1 MKNIKLILCSFLLA
15 TAFVGCSEDGISN
28 DLSSLDNVSPGNI
41 SNIFDIT
48 NDNSGLVKI
57 TPTAEGAVSFDV
69 FFGDGTAE
77 PVNLKPGQ
85 AAEHIYAEGSY
96 TVNVVTNDIAGRKTE
111 TQFPLQVTFRAPEN
125 LVINTSINEHTV
137 TVSAKADFA
146 NSFLVFFG
154 DVVNETATPMA
165 VGQSVN
171 HTYDLA
177 GVYDV
182 KVIAESGGAAK
193 TELVKQITIFNPL
206 ALPYTVELA
215 TQNYLAGGTFGGVN
229 FTIAD
234 NPFPTGLNTSSKVV
248 KFEKPVGAEEWAGTW
263 KPLGVPID
271 LSTGTKITML
281 VYATEVGK
289 NIGLE
294 LQASTNGAPN
304 TVIFS
309 AVPAADQWV
318 EVVFDTTT
326 NPAIPAG
333 ATYKQFNINYNR
345 PNKGLGE
352 VIYIDNIQVTN

>member
-1 MKNIKLILCSFLLA
+1 MKNIKLILCSIFL
-15 TAFVGCSEDGISN
+15 AFAAVSCSEDGISN
-28 DLSSLDNVSPGNI
+28 DLSSLDNVAPDNI
-41 SNIFDIT
+41 NNIFDIT

-57 TPTAEGAVSFDV
+57 TPTAEGASSFDV
-69 FFGDGTAE
+69 FFGDGTTE

-85 AAEHIYAEGSY
+85 GVNHIYAEGSY
-96 TVNVVTNDIAGRKTE
+96 TVNIVTNDIAGGKTE

-125 LVINTSINEHTV
+125 LVVTTSTNAHDLTLA
-137 TVSAKADFA
+137 AKADYA
-146 NSFLVFFG
+146 RSFLVFFG
-154 DVVNETATPMA
+154 DVPNEVGTPMA
-165 VGQSVN
+165 IGQTLN
-171 HTYDLA
+171 HTYELG

-193 TELVKQITIFNPL
+193 TESVKQVIIFDPL
-206 ALPYTVELA
+206 AFPYTVELA
-215 TQNYLAGGTFGGVN
+215 SQNYLAGGTFGGVN
-229 FTIAD
+229 FSIAD

-304 TVIFS
+304 TAIFS
-309 AVPAADQWV
+309 PVLVANQWT

-326 NPAIPAG
+326 IPAIPVG

>member
-1 MKNIKLILCSFLLA
+1 MKKIKLIVCSVLLA
-15 TAFVGCSEDGISN
+15 VAVVSCSEDGISN
-28 DLSSLDNVSPGNI
+28 DLSSLDNVTSGNI
-41 SNIFDIT
+41 NNIFDIT

-57 TPTAEGAVSFDV
+57 TPVGDGATSFDV

-77 PVNLKPGQ
+77 PTNIKPGQ
-85 AAEHIYAEGSY
+85 WVNHVYAEGSY
-96 TVNVVTNDIAGRKTE
+96 TVIVVSNDIAGGKTE

-125 LVINTSINEHTV
+125 VVINTSINDHTV
-137 TVSAKADFA
+137 TVSAKADYA

-154 DVVNETATPMA
+154 DVANEAGTPLA
-165 VGQSVN
+165 VDQSVN
-171 HTYDLA
+171 HTYAVA

-206 ALPYTVELA
+206 AFPYTAELA

-229 FTIAD
+229 FSIVD
-234 NPFPTGLNTSSKVV
+234 NPFPTGLNTSSKVA
-248 KFEKPVGAEEWAGTW
+248 KFEKPVNAEEWAGTW

-271 LSTGTKITML
+271 LSTGAKITML
-281 VYATEVGK
+281 VYATEAGK

-309 AVPAADQWV
+309 AVPVADQWT